1 LLKQVLFVFVLV
13 VETIFEFLNEGEL
26 MNTTILEQE
35 TAILEHTT
43 ESTISS
49 LQTWNLDKSHSTAG
63 FSVRHLMISN
73 VKGHFSDLSATLQ
86 YDPVHIE
93 NNGVSVTIQAASV
106 DTREA
111 ARDTHLKSADFFEV
125 EKYPEITFRSVA
137 WQHKNDDELLVK
149 GDLTIHGVT
158 REVVLT
164 VERTP
169 EVKDPWGGTRV
180 GFTGKTKI
188 NRKDFGLTYNAVL
201 EAGGVVVGED
211 VTITIEA
218 EFVKA

>member
-1 LLKQVLFVFVLV
+1 MNIS
-13 VETIFEFLNEGEL
+13 TI
-26 MNTTILEQE
+26 EQE
-35 TAILEHTT
+35 TAILEK
-43 ESTISS
+43 EEKG
-49 LQTWNLDKSHSTAG
+49 LFQTSPIWNLDKSHSTAG

-93 NNGVSVTIQAASV
+93 NNEVSVTIQASSI
-106 DTREA
+106 DTRET
-111 ARDTHLKSADFFEV
+111 ARDNHLKSADFFEV

-149 GDLTIHGVT
+149 GDLTIHGMT
-158 REVVLT
+158 KEVVLN

-180 GFTGKTKI
+180 GFTGHTKI
-188 NRKDFGLTYNAVL
+188 NRKEFGLGWNAML
-201 EAGGVVVGED
+201 EAGGVVVGEE
-211 VTITIEA
+211 VTISIEA

>member
-1 LLKQVLFVFVLV
+1 MNSNTEVLEAQV
-13 VETIFEFLNEGEL
+13 
-26 MNTTILEQE
+26 EQPATNGKAE
-35 TAILEHTT
+35 Q
-43 ESTISS
+43 SV
-49 LQTWNLDKSHSTAG
+49 WNLDKSHSTAG

-73 VKGHFSDLSATLQ
+73 VKGYFSDLSATLQ

-93 NNGVSVTIQAASV
+93 NNAVSVTIQAASV

-169 EVKDPWGGTRV
+169 EMKDPWGTRV

-188 NRKDFGLTYNAVL
+188 NRKDFGLGWNVAI

-218 EFVKA
+218 EFVKS

>member
-1 LLKQVLFVFVLV
+1 MNIS
-13 VETIFEFLNEGEL
+13 TI
-26 MNTTILEQE
+26 EQE
-35 TAILEHTT
+35 TAILEK
-43 ESTISS
+43 EEKG
-49 LQTWNLDKSHSTAG
+49 LFQTSPIWNLDKSHSTAG

-93 NNGVSVTIQAASV
+93 NNEVSVTIQASSI
-106 DTREA
+106 DTRET
-111 ARDTHLKSADFFEV
+111 ARDNHLKSADFFEV

-158 REVVLT
+158 KEVVLN

-180 GFTGKTKI
+180 GFTGHTKI
-188 NRKDFGLTYNAVL
+188 NRKEFGLGWNAML
-201 EAGGVVVGED
+201 EAGGVVVGEE
-211 VTITIEA
+211 VTISIEA

>member
-1 LLKQVLFVFVLV
+1 MSINTEVLEAPVR
-13 VETIFEFLNEGEL
+13 E
-26 MNTTILEQE
+26 
-35 TAILEHTT
+35 AINGSKAGQLTV
-43 ESTISS
+43 
-49 LQTWNLDKSHSTAG
+49 WNLDKSHSTAG

-93 NNGVSVTIQAASV
+93 NNAVSVTIQAASV

-111 ARDTHLKSADFFEV
+111 PRDAHLRSADFFEV
-125 EKYPEITFRSVA
+125 EKYPEITFRSAA
-137 WQHKNDDELLVK
+137 WQQKNDDELLVK

-180 GFTGKTKI
+180 GFTGQTKI
-188 NRKDFGLTYNAVL
+188 NRKDFGLGWNAAL

-218 EFVKA
+218 EFVKS

>member
-1 LLKQVLFVFVLV
+1 
-13 VETIFEFLNEGEL
+13 
-26 MNTTILEQE
+26 MNTSILEQE
-35 TAILEHTT
+35 TAVLEQSPVLENTT
-43 ESTISS
+43 R
-49 LQTWNLDKSHSTAG
+49 QAWNLDKSHSTAG

-73 VKGHFSDLSATLQ
+73 VKGHFSDLSGTLH
-86 YDPVHIE
+86 YDPLHVE
-93 NNGVSVTIQAASV
+93 DSAVSVTIPAATV
-106 DTREA
+106 DTREPT
-111 ARDTHLKSADFFEV
+111 RDTHLKSADFFEV

-149 GDLTIHGVT
+149 GDVTIHGVT

-164 VERTP
+164 VEATP

-180 GFTGKTKI
+180 GFTGHTKI

-211 VTITIEA
+211 VAITIEA
-218 EFVKA
+218 EFVKS

>member
-1 LLKQVLFVFVLV
+1 LFKQQLLIFKEHFMNIS
-13 VETIFEFLNEGEL
+13 TI
-26 MNTTILEQE
+26 EQE
-35 TAILEHTT
+35 TAIQEQNV
-43 ESTISS
+43 EAPISA
-49 LQTWNLDKSHSTAG
+49 LRAWYLDKSHSTAG

-73 VKGHFSDLSATLQ
+73 VKGQFNDLAATLQ

-93 NNGVSVTIQAASV
+93 NNAVSVTIQAASV

-125 EKYPEITFRSVA
+125 EKYPEITFRSIA

-188 NRKDFGLTYNAVL
+188 NRKDFDLGWNAVL
-201 EAGGVVVGED
+201 EAGGVVVGEE
-211 VTITIEA
+211 VAITIEA
-218 EFVKA
+218 EFVKS

>member
-1 LLKQVLFVFVLV
+1 MNSNTDVLEAPAMEASNGAKTGQLAV
-13 VETIFEFLNEGEL
+13 
-26 MNTTILEQE
+26 
-35 TAILEHTT
+35 
-43 ESTISS
+43 
-49 LQTWNLDKSHSTAG
+49 WNLDKSHSTAG

-73 VKGHFSDLSATLQ
+73 VKGHFSDLSGTLQ

-93 NNGVSVTIQAASV
+93 NSAVSVTIPTATV
-106 DTREA
+106 FTREA

-125 EKYPEITFRSVA
+125 EKYPEITFRSAA
-137 WQHKNDDELLVK
+137 WQHKNDDELFVK

-169 EVKDPWGGTRV
+169 EMKDPWGGTRV
-180 GFTGKTKI
+180 GFTGLTKI
-188 NRKDFGLTYNAVL
+188 NRKDFGLVWNAAL

-211 VTITIEA
+211 VAITIEA
-218 EFVKA
+218 EFVRS